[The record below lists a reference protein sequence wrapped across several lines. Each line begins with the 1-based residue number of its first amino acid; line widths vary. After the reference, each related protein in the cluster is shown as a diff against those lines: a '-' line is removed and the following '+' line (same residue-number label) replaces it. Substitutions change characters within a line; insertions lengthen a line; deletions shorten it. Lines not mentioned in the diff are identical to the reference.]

1 MTKTNNMNFK
11 KVFNN
16 LQSILIVILVII
28 ILLMRNCSG
37 GKTSIPKPPK
47 PKTETK
53 IEYVTIEKEV
63 PVYVPRWKEKEVPKY
78 IPYPIPTDTA
88 AILFEYYAQYKY
100 SDTLSLDTIGY
111 VVVND
116 VISKNKIES
125 RSYLQK
131 ITIPVKTITITDIV
145 YENKREL
152 YYGLG
157 VSGNKNQLNYV
168 GAELMYRNKKKQA
181 YGLGVG
187 INQNLQPVLSGRIYW
202 KIGK

>member
-1 MTKTNNMNFK
+1 MDFK
-11 KVFNN
+11 KVFGNIKN
-16 LQSILIVILVII
+16 ILIVVLIII

-37 GKTSIPKPPK
+37 NGKNSTPKPPK
-47 PKTETK
+47 PTIETKTEY
-53 IEYVTIEKEV
+53 ITIEKEV
-63 PVYVPRWKEKEVPKY
+63 PVYVPKWKTKEIPKL

-125 RSYLQK
+125 RSYVQK
-131 ITIPVKTITITDIV
+131 ITIPVTTTTITNTV
-145 YENKREL
+145 YENKREF

-157 VSGNKNQLNYV
+157 VAGNKNQLNYV

>member
-1 MTKTNNMNFK
+1 MNFK

-16 LQSILIVILVII
+16 IQSILIVILVII

-37 GKTSIPKPPK
+37 DKISTPKPSK
-47 PKTETK
+47 PTIETKTEY
-53 IEYVTIEKEV
+53 ITIEKEV
-63 PVYVPRWKEKEVPKY
+63 PVYVPKWKTKEIPKL

-125 RSYLQK
+125 RSYIQK

-145 YENKREL
+145 YKNKREF

-157 VSGNKNQLNYV
+157 VAGNANQLNYV
-168 GAELMYRNKKKQA
+168 GAELMYKNKKKQA

>member
-16 LQSILIVILVII
+16 IQSILIVILVII

-37 GKTSIPKPPK
+37 DKISTPKPSK
-47 PKTETK
+47 PTIETKTEY
-53 IEYVTIEKEV
+53 ITIEKEV
-63 PVYVPRWKEKEVPKY
+63 PVYVPKWKTKEIPKL

-125 RSYLQK
+125 RSYIQK

-145 YENKREL
+145 YENKREF

-157 VSGNKNQLNYV
+157 VAGNANQLNYV
-168 GAELMYRNKKKQA
+168 GAELMYKNKKKQA